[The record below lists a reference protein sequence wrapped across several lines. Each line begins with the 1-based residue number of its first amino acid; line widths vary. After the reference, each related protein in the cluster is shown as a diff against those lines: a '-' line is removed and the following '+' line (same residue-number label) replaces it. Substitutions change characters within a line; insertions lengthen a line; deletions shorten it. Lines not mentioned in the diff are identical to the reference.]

1 MQMQQEKPPM
11 ASQQYQQASERFLAQ
26 ARQEFADGDLAQASE
41 KGWGAAAELVKACA
55 EARELDHV
63 RHRQLWLTVNRLV
76 DETGD
81 RELQFLFSQAESLHG
96 NFYEDYYDES
106 AVASYLSQV
115 VLLLDKLRPLI
126 EPSADA

>member
-1 MQMQQEKPPM
+1 MVSAAAGHYIDLSSSYLRKAHEH
-11 ASQQYQQASERFLAQ
+11 LA
-26 ARQEFADGDLAQASE
+26 EGDLVQASE

>member
-1 MQMQQEKPPM
+1 MVTAAVGRYSDLSSSYLRKAHEH
-11 ASQQYQQASERFLAQ
+11 LA
-26 ARQEFADGDLAQASE
+26 EGDLVQASE

-55 EARELDHV
+55 EARDLDHV

-106 AVASYLSQV
+106 AVASYLGQV